1 MAMLR
6 FVLNSEQRS
15 VDVQPNE
22 TLLDVLRDKLGVKS
36 PKCGCDRGDCG
47 ACAVLLDGKSV
58 RSCLIFAIEVDGME
72 VTTVE
77 GLSQDKMTDLQEA
90 FVAFNSFQCGYCAP
104 GVIIS
109 ATELLEHNPHPELEE
124 IKEALSGNLCRC
136 TGYTPI
142 FEAIL
147 DVTHGGKREQDS
159 DAELCRVGMRNH
171 CQEDK

>member
-6 FVLNSEQRS
+6 FVLNNEKRS
-15 VDVQPNE
+15 VEVQPNE

-47 ACAVLLDGKSV
+47 ACAVLLNGKSV
-58 RSCLIFAIEVDGME
+58 RSCLIFAIEIDGME

-77 GLSQDKMTDLQEA
+77 GLSQDKMSDLQEA

-109 ATELLEHNPHPELEE
+109 ATELLEHNPHPDLEE

-142 FEAIL
+142 FDAIL
-147 DVTHGGKREQDS
+147 DVTNGGKREPDS
-159 DAELCRVGMRNH
+159 DSELCRAGMRSH
-171 CQEDK
+171 CKEGK